1 MHHRERHASYERSKR
16 GTINHRPK
24 GWKEFVNGAG
34 GKKRS
39 FFFFFL
45 QLSLLIPCLGK
56 KVLCAMS
63 CLFLISQQLPQRG
76 IGV

>member
-34 GKKRS
+34 EKKGAFS
-39 FFFFFL
+39 FFL

-56 KVLCAMS
+56 KVLCAVS

-76 IGV
+76 IAV